1 MTTLTAEPRPDSLV
15 GRLNL
20 ADPGLTARLHGGL
33 ADAESRLRETAAD
46 VPSALVAEWS
56 RYLIEAGGKRLR
68 PLLVLLA
75 AEFGAKSDEAD
86 GADGADGAA
95 AGRISDAAAL
105 VELVH
110 VASLHHDDV
119 MDGARSRHGVPSAPA
134 RWGNRTAVLLG
145 DRLLVKAGQL
155 AADLGDGA
163 IRLQG
168 EAAERL
174 VRGQLREL
182 TGPEAGESPVTHHF
196 AVIAD
201 KTGSLLSLAVRLG
214 AEVAGAPE
222 PAVRALAAYGE
233 QLGIVFQLSDDL
245 LDFASEPADSGKDA
259 ALDLAVGV
267 RTLPVLLALSEDGPR
282 AAELRAL
289 LEAGPL
295 ADDSDRRRAAELMRN
310 SSAEAR
316 ARELLHACATDA
328 RDALAALPD
337 VPARAALAALVG
349 LVEHRSA

>member
-15 GRLNL
+15 SRLDL
-20 ADPGLTARLHGGL
+20 ADPKLTARLRLGL
-33 ADAESRLRETAAD
+33 AAAESRLRETASD

-75 AEFGAKSDEAD
+75 AEFGTEAR
-86 GADGADGAA
+86 GTA
-95 AGRISDAAAL
+95 AGRIPAAAAL

-155 AADLGDGA
+155 AADLGEGA

-182 TGPEAGESPVTHHF
+182 TGPEAGESPITHHF

-201 KTGSLLSLAVRLG
+201 KTASLLSLAVRLG

-222 PAVRALAAYGE
+222 PAVRALAEYGE

-245 LDFASEPADSGKDA
+245 LDFASEPQDSGKDA

-267 RTLPVLLALSEDGPR
+267 RTLPVLLALSEDRPR
-282 AAELRAL
+282 AAELRVL

-295 ADDSDRRRAAELMRN
+295 AADRDRRRAAELMRN

>member
-15 GRLNL
+15 ARLAL
-20 ADPGLTARLHGGL
+20 ADPGLTARLHRGL
-33 ADAESRLRETAAD
+33 ADAETRLRETAAD
-46 VPSALVAEWS
+46 VPNALVAERS

-75 AEFGAKSDEAD
+75 AEFGAGAED
-86 GADGADGAA
+86 GRTGQVL
-95 AGRISDAAAL
+95 DAAAM
-105 VELVH
+105 VELIH

-145 DRLLVKAGQL
+145 NRLLVRAGRL
-155 AADLGDGA
+155 AAGLGDDV
-163 IRLQG
+163 IRMQG
-168 EAAERL
+168 GAAERL

-182 TGPEAGESPVTHHF
+182 TGPAAGESPLTHHF

-201 KTGSLLSLAVRLG
+201 KTASLISLALRLG
-214 AEVAGAPE
+214 AEVAGAPA
-222 PAVRALAAYGE
+222 PAVRALAEYGE

-245 LDFASEPADSGKDA
+245 LDFVADPAESGKDA
-259 ALDLAVGV
+259 GIDLAVGV

-282 AAELRAL
+282 AAELRRL
-289 LEAGPL
+289 LEGGPL
-295 ADDSDRRRAAELMRN
+295 ADERNRRRAAELLRS

-316 ARELLHACATDA
+316 ARELLHSCATDA
-328 RDALAALPD
+328 RDALSALPD
-337 VPARAALAALVG
+337 LPARAALESLVG
-349 LVEHRSA
+349 LVEHRTA

>member
-1 MTTLTAEPRPDSLV
+1 MPTPTAAMRPDSLAA
-15 GRLNL
+15 RLDL
-20 ADPGLTARLHGGL
+20 ADPDFAARLCL
-33 ADAESRLRETAAD
+33 RLSAAELRLRATAGDA
-46 VPSALVAEWS
+46 PHPLVAEWS

-75 AEFGAKSDEAD
+75 AEFATAGPDRATAD
-86 GADGADGAA
+86 
-95 AGRISDAAAL
+95 RVLDAAVL

-134 RWGNRTAVLLG
+134 RWGNRTAVHLG
-145 DRLLVKAGQL
+145 DRLLVRAGRL
-155 AADLGDGA
+155 AADLGPEVV
-163 IRLQG
+163 RLQG

-182 TGPEAGESPVTHHF
+182 TGPLDGESALGHHL

-201 KTGSLLSLAVRLG
+201 KTGSLIALALRIG
-214 AEVAGAPE
+214 AELVGAPR
-222 PAVRALAAYGE
+222 PVARALAQYGE
-233 QLGIVFQLSDDL
+233 QLGLVFQLSDDL
-245 LDFASEPADSGKDA
+245 LDFASEPGESGKDA
-259 ALDLAVGV
+259 GIDLAVGV
-267 RTLPVLLALSEDGPR
+267 RTLPMLLALGEDGPR
-282 AAELRAL
+282 AAELRSL
-289 LEAGPL
+289 LERGPL
-295 ADDSDRRRAAELMRN
+295 ADERDRRRAAELLRR

-316 ARELLHACATDA
+316 ARELLHGHATEA

-337 VPARAALAALVG
+337 IPARAALADLVG

>member
-15 GRLNL
+15 SRLDL
-20 ADPGLTARLHGGL
+20 ADPGLTARLHRGL
-33 ADAESRLRETAAD
+33 AAAESRLRETASD
-46 VPSALVAEWS
+46 VPSALVADWS

-75 AEFGAKSDEAD
+75 AEFGTAAR
-86 GADGADGAA
+86 GTGGPA
-95 AGRISDAAAL
+95 AGRIPAAAAL

-155 AADLGDGA
+155 AADLGEGA

-182 TGPEAGESPVTHHF
+182 TGPEAGESPLTHHF

-201 KTGSLLSLAVRLG
+201 KTASLLSLAVRLG
-214 AEVAGAPE
+214 AEVTGAPE
-222 PAVRALAAYGE
+222 PAVRALAEYGE

-245 LDFASEPADSGKDA
+245 LDFASEPQDSGKDA

-282 AAELRAL
+282 AAELRGL

-295 ADDSDRRRAAELMRN
+295 ADDRDRRRAAELMRN